1 MLWYYFLPDQKQRH
15 HVSNNRIGIDLG
27 GTKIEAIIMNGE
39 GEITHRL
46 RVDTPK
52 QDYEQALSTIKQL
65 VLNIEQEAGIA
76 TTLPIGLGTPGAIS
90 FKTGLMKNCNSTCLN
105 GKPLRQDLEAFL
117 ARPVRIANDAD
128 CFTLSEAIDGAA
140 MDADV
145 VFGVILGTGV
155 GGGICIHGQLVQGVN
170 AIAGEWGHNPVALGE
185 LADIEEMWAQLPHK
199 QSRRCYCGRK
209 NCVEAWLAGPAF
221 ELSYETLAGQKRH
234 AADIV
239 ELAQRNDSCAAL
251 VLDSYHKMLAMAL
264 SNVINILDPEVIVL
278 GGGMSNTTSLYTEVP
293 KNLATYVF
301 SDRVDTKIVKAR
313 HGDSSGV
320 RGAAWLWQ
328 QRR

>member
-1 MLWYYFLPDQKQRH
+1 
-15 HVSNNRIGIDLG
+15 
-27 GTKIEAIIMNGE
+27 
-39 GEITHRL
+39 
-46 RVDTPK
+46 
-52 QDYEQALSTIKQL
+52 
-65 VLNIEQEAGIA
+65 
-76 TTLPIGLGTPGAIS
+76 
-90 FKTGLMKNCNSTCLN
+90 
-105 GKPLRQDLEAFL
+105 
-117 ARPVRIANDAD
+117 
-128 CFTLSEAIDGAA
+128 

-155 GGGICIHGQLVQGVN
+155 GGGICIHRQLVQGVN

-185 LADIEEMWAQLPHK
+185 LADIEGMGAQLPHK

-278 GGGMSNTTSLYTEVP
+278 GGGMSNATSLYTEVP
-293 KNLATYVF
+293 KNLASYVF

-328 QRR
+328 QRG

>member
-1 MLWYYFLPDQKQRH
+1 M
-15 HVSNNRIGIDLG
+15 SNNRIGIDLG
-27 GTKIEAIIMNGE
+27 GTKIEAITMNGE
-39 GEITHRL
+39 GEITHRV

-52 QDYEQALSTIKQL
+52 QDYEQALSAIKQI
-65 VLNIEQEAGIA
+65 VLNIEQEAGIT
-76 TTLPIGLGTPGAIS
+76 TTLPIGLGTPGAVS

-105 GKPLRQDLEAFL
+105 GKPLRQDLEALL
-117 ARPVRIANDAD
+117 ARPIRISNDAD

-140 MDADV
+140 MDADI

-155 GGGICIHGQLVQGVN
+155 GGGICIHRQLVQGVN
-170 AIAGEWGHNPVALGE
+170 AITGEWGHNPVALGE
-185 LADIEEMWAQLPHK
+185 LVDIEETWAQLPHK

-209 NCVEAWLAGPAF
+209 NCVESWLSGPAL
-221 ELSYETLAGQKRH
+221 ELSYETLAGQKKH
-234 AADIV
+234 AAEIV
-239 ELAQRNDSCAAL
+239 ELSQHNDSCAAT
-251 VLDSYHKMLAMAL
+251 VMDSYHKMLALAL

-293 KNLATYVF
+293 INLARHVF
-301 SDRVDTKIVKAR
+301 SDRVDTKIVKAK

-328 QRR
+328 QGH